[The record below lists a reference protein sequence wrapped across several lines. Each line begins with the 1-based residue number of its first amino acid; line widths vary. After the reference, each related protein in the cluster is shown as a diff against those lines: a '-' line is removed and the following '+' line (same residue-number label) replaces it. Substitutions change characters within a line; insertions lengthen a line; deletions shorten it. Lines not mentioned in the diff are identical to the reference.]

1 MRVDQSSGL
10 RQRLNGIVM
19 IIYALIPIII
29 VVVFLITFLTI
40 LHDIK
45 SLVSGPLVEINNT
58 LVEVKEST
66 QKAKEEIT
74 NIIEPIKTINA
85 EVQEAFEIVEQIP
98 TGVSLP
104 DLGIPDVNLPV
115 KPDVKLGGGFP
126 PKVNIEMKDVSVAM
140 PTIPGFEVP
149 VVGLQQ
155 VKTVLKDNFEI
166 LTVFNTIVSGI
177 PNLDSLRD
185 DSQKIVAGVQEL
197 VNGIQKIG
205 SKVLGLIIFSAIMV
219 IPWLIKLC
227 IAPYATWAYGQ
238 VTTGWSL
245 VRGQLTE

>member
-115 KPDVKLGGGFP
+115 KPNVNLGGGFP
-126 PKVNIEMKDVSVAM
+126 PKVNIEM
-140 PTIPGFEVP
+140 FQW
-149 VVGLQQ
+149 LC
-155 VKTVLKDNFEI
+155 LLF
-166 LTVFNTIVSGI
+166 
-177 PNLDSLRD
+177 
-185 DSQKIVAGVQEL
+185 
-197 VNGIQKIG
+197 
-205 SKVLGLIIFSAIMV
+205 LGLKYK
-219 IPWLIKLC
+219 WLVC
-227 IAPYATWAYGQ
+227 NRSRQ
-238 VTTGWSL
+238 C
-245 VRGQLTE
+245 

>member
-19 IIYALIPIII
+19 IINALIPIIL

-58 LVEVKEST
+58 LVEVKQTT
-66 QKAKEEIT
+66 QKAKAEIG
-74 NIIEPIKTINA
+74 NILEPIKTINA

-115 KPDVKLGGGFP
+115 KPDVNLGGGFP

-155 VKTVLKDNFEI
+155 VKAVLKDNLEI
-166 LTVFNTIVSGI
+166 LRVFNTIVSGI

-227 IAPYATWAYGQ
+227 IVPYATWAYGQ
-238 VTTGWSL
+238 LTTGWAL